1 MKSYVNYLQGLYTA
15 MLSNIA
21 EYDPTLRRDC
31 ERDCIRLLSLVDT
44 RGLPFL
50 MIDLPEAGKHFD
62 KCLSAGLLTPSGVAG
77 FRPYRRS
84 GVIPRL
90 FQGLYRRVFDD
101 FGVLRADL
109 DVAVISYIRQL
120 HFAAKKVKVTCDDSR
135 TWEHVHEFYQIDRE
149 VRSPSLNWDED
160 ELRIDDLR
168 NLHIGDSEFLS
179 PAPLFDSRHIDG
191 VERAESFLQNNHD
204 AADTIQRIADI
215 IVATVGR
222 FDPIEWRTKHGPGA
236 VADQRH
242 TSFKYDF
249 PNWPAK
255 LERVF
260 PQSAFGFANYG
271 SWAAFSGSQE
281 SHSLFL
287 ENEPPSRLIAVPK
300 TLKGPRLIAAEPV
313 SHQWCQQSILDFL
326 VTRLAFTPISS
337 SIRFR
342 DQTANQELARRASH
356 TQSHA
361 TIDLSNASD
370 RLSCWLVERIF
381 RRSPTLVE
389 AFHASRTRW
398 VANAIDRKSP
408 QFHKLRKFACMGSAC
423 TFPVQSYVFAIL
435 AIASVLIVR
444 ELRPSI
450 ANIRRISREVQVFG
464 DDIIVP
470 IDSWEVLQGILG
482 DLGLKV
488 NRAKTFG
495 TGKFRE
501 SCGLDAYDGHDV
513 TPTYVSTYPDVSRPE
528 SITSSVDVH
537 NNYAT
542 RGWYA
547 VSDYVK
553 STVRSLRRF
562 SIMNVPMGSGTFGW
576 YDHEWQGNDHLKRR
590 FNLDLHRVEVQVDVA
605 QATSSRIPT
614 SRDSALL
621 QYFTEVRPV
630 PFIKGD
636 RIGVAQRP
644 CTSLRRR
651 WVPLDLTL

>member
-1 MKSYVNYLQGLYTA
+1 MKSYVNYLKGLYEA

-31 ERDCIRLLSLVDT
+31 DRDTSRLLSLVDT

-77 FRPYRRS
+77 FRPYRKS

-101 FGVLRADL
+101 FGVLRTDP
-109 DVAVISYIRQL
+109 DVAAIRYIRQL
-120 HFAAKKVKVTCDDSR
+120 HYGAKKVKVACDDSR
-135 TWEHVHEFYQIDRE
+135 TWEHVHEFFEIDQD
-149 VRSPSLNWDED
+149 VRLPSLNWDED

-168 NLHIGDSEFLS
+168 NLHIGDSDFLA
-179 PAPLFDSRHIDG
+179 PAPLFDSCHDDRF
-191 VERAESFLQNNHD
+191 ERAESFLQTD
-204 AADTIQRIADI
+204 CDVADVVQRTADI
-215 IVATVGR
+215 IVSVLGG
-222 FDPIEWRTKHGPGA
+222 FNPSEWRTKHGPGA

-242 TSFKYDF
+242 THFKYDF

-260 PQSAFGFANYG
+260 PMALFGFPNYA

-281 SHSLFL
+281 SHELFRA
-287 ENEPPSRLIAVPK
+287 NEAPSRLIAVPK

-326 VTRLAFTPISS
+326 VTRLAFTPIRS

-435 AIASVLIVR
+435 AVSAVLFVR
-444 ELRPSI
+444 GLTPKIET
-450 ANIRRISREVQVFG
+450 IRKVSKEVQVFG

-470 IDSWEVLQGILG
+470 IDSWEVLQGLLG

-488 NRAKTFG
+488 NRSKTFG

-537 NNYAT
+537 NNFSMKGYY
-542 RGWYA
+542 G
-547 VSDYVK
+547 VSNYVK
-553 STVRSLRRF
+553 STVRSLKRF
-562 SIMNVPMGSGTFGW
+562 SIMNVPMGSGSFGW
-576 YDHEWQGNDHLKRR
+576 YDHEWIGNDHLKRR
-590 FNLDLHRVEVQVDVA
+590 FNPFLHRVEVRVDEAFAKSTKDPVK
-605 QATSSRIPT
+605 
-614 SRDSALL
+614 RDSSLL

-630 PFIKGD
+630 AFIQGD
-636 RIGVAQRP
+636 RIGIARRP
-644 CTSLRRR
+644 STSLRRR
-651 WVPLDLTL
+651 WVPLDLT